1 MRVPP
6 YSTSPTG
13 IASGLSFPGGFAAGP
28 GGTIYVSNWSVIAD
42 PGSGTGE
49 LRRDTNDL
57 PGARLHRAQRVH
69 PIMRYRVMGWI

>member
-42 PGSGTGE
+42 PGSGTGSYGVIRTTCPAPDYTG
-49 LRRDTNDL
+49 LNGST
-57 PGARLHRAQRVH
+57 PSCATA
-69 PIMRYRVMGWI
+69 